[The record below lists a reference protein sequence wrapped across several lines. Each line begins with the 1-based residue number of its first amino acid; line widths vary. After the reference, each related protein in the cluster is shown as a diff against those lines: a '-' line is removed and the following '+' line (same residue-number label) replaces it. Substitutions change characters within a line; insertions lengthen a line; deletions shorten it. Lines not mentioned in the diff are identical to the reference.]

1 MLQAGC
7 LNRQG
12 LVQGRVVRAVRI
24 AIPMILLLLALPSW
38 AADVRAVRVSQG
50 ATGTRAEIQLDRD
63 AQYTIINLDNPRRL
77 VVDFKDSAVSSE
89 LPMPYGAGLV
99 RGVRSGT
106 PEPGS
111 ARLVFDLRGDTVAI
125 RPHME
130 SNANGRVLV
139 IEWPDD
145 GDGDARPVATT
156 QGTPET
162 TNSQP
167 VRVEQP
173 PVQQPVVERP
183 PVVIA
188 PPPNTTPTAQ
198 APVRTVADVAR
209 RGGGRPLLIAID
221 AGHGGQDT
229 GAHGASGSLEKN
241 ITLQVAKELARQVN
255 ATPGMK
261 AYLTRD
267 SDFFIPL
274 TRRYQMAR
282 QHKADMFVAIHADA
296 FTDPSASGSSVW
308 VLSRRGQTSQ
318 AARWLADQENAAD
331 LVGGVRLRDKDNT
344 LASVLLDLSQ
354 SATQRASEEI
364 AAQVLRGLADLGK
377 THRGE
382 IDRANF
388 VVLRS
393 PDVPSM
399 LVETAF
405 ISNPGEE
412 RKLNNPDYQ
421 RELARAVL
429 NGIHT
434 YFRRQ
439 PPPGTQYAA
448 MYMGAGSNT
457 STVARP

>member
-1 MLQAGC
+1 M
-7 LNRQG
+7 
-12 LVQGRVVRAVRI
+12 
-24 AIPMILLLLALPSW
+24 MILLLLALPSW

-63 AQYTIINLDNPRRL
+63 AQYTIINLENPRRL
-77 VVDFKDSAVSSE
+77 VVDFKDSAVSPD

-111 ARLVFDLRGDTVAI
+111 ARLVFDLRGDVVAI
-125 RPHME
+125 HPQME
-130 SNANGRVLV
+130 ANGNGRMLV

-145 GDGDARPVATT
+145 GEGDARPVAAT
-156 QGTPET
+156 QTAPPA
-162 TNSQP
+162 TNGSQ
-167 VRVEQP
+167 RVEQP
-173 PVQQPVVERP
+173 TAQQPAIERP
-183 PVVIA
+183 PVVVA
-188 PPPNTTPTAQ
+188 PPANTTPTAQ
-198 APVRTVADVAR
+198 APVRTLADVAK

-229 GAHGASGSLEKN
+229 GAHGAAGSLEKN

-274 TRRYQMAR
+274 VRRYQLAR

-364 AAQVLRGLADLGK
+364 AGQVLRGLADLGK

-412 RKLNNPDYQ
+412 RKLNNPEYQ

-439 PPPGTQYAA
+439 PPLGTQYAA
-448 MYMGAGSNT
+448 MYMGGGSNT
-457 STVARP
+457 AARP

>member
-1 MLQAGC
+1 M
-7 LNRQG
+7 
-12 LVQGRVVRAVRI
+12 VQGHMVRAARTAVS
-24 AIPMILLLLALPSW
+24 MILLLLALPGW
-38 AADVRAVRVSQG
+38 AAEVRAVRVTQG

-63 AQYTIINLDNPRRL
+63 SEYSVINLDNPRRL
-77 VVDFKDSAVSSE
+77 VVDFKDSGVRYG
-89 LPMPYGAGLV
+89 LPMPPGAGLV
-99 RGVRSGT
+99 RDVRSGS

-111 ARLVFDLRGDTVAI
+111 ARLVFDLRGDVTPI

-130 SNANGRVLV
+130 SNGSGRVLV

-145 GDGDARPVATT
+145 GEGDTSHPVASMPVPPPSTET
-156 QGTPET
+156 Q
-162 TNSQP
+162 QAQD
-167 VRVEQP
+167 VP
-173 PVQQPVVERP
+173 PQSVVERP
-183 PVVIA
+183 PVVVA
-188 PPPNTTPTAQ
+188 PPANTTPTAQ
-198 APVRTVADVAR
+198 APVRTLADVAKR
-209 RGGGRPLLIAID
+209 AGGRPLLIAID

-229 GAHGASGSLEKN
+229 GAHGASGTLEKN
-241 ITLQVAKELARQVN
+241 VTLQVAKELARQIN

-261 AYLTRD
+261 AFLTRD

-274 TRRYQMAR
+274 VQRYQLAR
-282 QHKADMFVAIHADA
+282 KHKADMFVAIHADA

-448 MYMGAGSNT
+448 IYAGGGVT
-457 STVARP
+457 AARP

>member
-1 MLQAGC
+1 
-7 LNRQG
+7 
-12 LVQGRVVRAVRI
+12 
-24 AIPMILLLLALPSW
+24 MILLLLALPSW

-77 VVDFKDSAVSSE
+77 VVDFKDSAVSSD

-145 GDGDARPVATT
+145 GEGDARPVAAATQSAPATT
-156 QGTPET
+156 SEPQL
-162 TNSQP
+162 
-167 VRVEQP
+167 VEQP
-173 PVQQPVVERP
+173 PAQQPVVERP
-183 PVVIA
+183 PVVVA

-198 APVRTVADVAR
+198 APVRTVADVAK

-229 GAHGASGSLEKN
+229 GAHGAAGSLEKN

-274 TRRYQMAR
+274 VRRYQLAR

-364 AAQVLRGLADLGK
+364 ASQVLRGLADLGK

-448 MYMGAGSNT
+448 MYMGGASNT
-457 STVARP
+457 AARP

>member
-1 MLQAGC
+1 MTQAGC

-12 LVQGRVVRAVRI
+12 LVQGRVVRAVRT

-77 VVDFKDSAVSSE
+77 VVDFKDSAVSSD

-145 GDGDARPVATT
+145 GEGDARPVAAATQSAPATT
-156 QGTPET
+156 SEPQL
-162 TNSQP
+162 
-167 VRVEQP
+167 VEQP
-173 PVQQPVVERP
+173 PAQQPVVERP
-183 PVVIA
+183 PVVVA

-198 APVRTVADVAR
+198 APVRTVADVAK

-229 GAHGASGSLEKN
+229 GAHGAAGSLEKN

-274 TRRYQMAR
+274 VRRYQLAR

-364 AAQVLRGLADLGK
+364 ASQVLRGLADLGK

-448 MYMGAGSNT
+448 MYMGGASNT
-457 STVARP
+457 AARP

>member
-1 MLQAGC
+1 
-7 LNRQG
+7 
-12 LVQGRVVRAVRI
+12 
-24 AIPMILLLLALPSW
+24 
-38 AADVRAVRVSQG
+38 
-50 ATGTRAEIQLDRD
+50 
-63 AQYTIINLDNPRRL
+63 
-77 VVDFKDSAVSSE
+77 
-89 LPMPYGAGLV
+89 
-99 RGVRSGT
+99 VRSGT

-145 GDGDARPVATT
+145 GEGDARPVAASSTQATT
-156 QGTPET
+156 PTATSEPQ
-162 TNSQP
+162 
-167 VRVEQP
+167 RVEQP

-183 PVVIA
+183 PVVVA

-198 APVRTVADVAR
+198 APVRTVADVAK

-274 TRRYQMAR
+274 VRRYQLAR

-364 AAQVLRGLADLGK
+364 AGQVLRGLADLGK

-448 MYMGAGSNT
+448 MYMGGGSSNT
-457 STVARP
+457 AARP

>member
-1 MLQAGC
+1 
-7 LNRQG
+7 
-12 LVQGRVVRAVRI
+12 
-24 AIPMILLLLALPSW
+24 MILLLLALPSW

-77 VVDFKDSAVSSE
+77 VVDFKDSAVSSD

-106 PEPGS
+106 PEPGA

-145 GDGDARPVATT
+145 GDGDARPVAAQAAPTT
-156 QGTPET
+156 TDVPQ
-162 TNSQP
+162 
-167 VRVEQP
+167 RAEQP

-183 PVVIA
+183 PVVVA

-198 APVRTVADVAR
+198 APVRTVADVAK

>member
-1 MLQAGC
+1 MTRAGC

-12 LVQGRVVRAVRI
+12 LVQGRVVHAVRT

-38 AADVRAVRVSQG
+38 AADVRAVRVTQG

-63 AQYTIINLDNPRRL
+63 AEYTVINLDNPRRL
-77 VVDFKDSAVSSE
+77 VVDFKGSEVSSD

-99 RGVRSGT
+99 RSVRSGT

-111 ARLVFDLRGDTVAI
+111 ARLVFDLRGDVMAI

-130 SNANGRVLV
+130 SGANGRVLV

-145 GDGDARPVATT
+145 GEGDVRPVAATQTT
-156 QGTPET
+156 STTSET
-162 TNSQP
+162 
-167 VRVEQP
+167 RHVEQP

-198 APVRTVADVAR
+198 APVRTVADVAK

-274 TRRYQMAR
+274 VRRYQLAR
-282 QHKADMFVAIHADA
+282 QRKADMFVAIHADA

-364 AAQVLRGLADLGK
+364 AGQVLRGLADLGK

-448 MYMGAGSNT
+448 MYMGGGSNT
-457 STVARP
+457 AARP